1 MWGERGGEQDR
12 GEASDH
18 STIFF
23 SGREGGGRG
32 RLLLQG
38 GERGGSWEAVTSPC
52 GQLSLLSWRPHP
64 VHIQWVLGDKLRGTA
79 HKVS

>member
-1 MWGERGGEQDR
+1 MGGEGRRAGPWGGLRPLNDLLQC
-12 GEASDH
+12 
-18 STIFF
+18 
-23 SGREGGGRG
+23 SGSEGGGR
-32 RLLLQG
+32 LLLKG